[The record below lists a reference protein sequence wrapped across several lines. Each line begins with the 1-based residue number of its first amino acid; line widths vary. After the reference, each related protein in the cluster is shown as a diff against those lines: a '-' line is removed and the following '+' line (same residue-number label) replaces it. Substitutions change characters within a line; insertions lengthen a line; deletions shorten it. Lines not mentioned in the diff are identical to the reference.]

1 MKTSRVM
8 WVGYFAIA
16 VTGGHHIY
24 QALRWLLFV
33 VSGFNSNPICS
44 AKLSQLILGVDSIDN
59 SNTVLLDEGV
69 QVVMANLL
77 SSTSVLHNVSK
88 FHMIITLG
96 CNQKIKLREVQPDS
110 SLDNININLME
121 TKNWTSDFLHC
132 ILDLSPLII
141 HCFQV

>member
-8 WVGYFAIA
+8 WVGYFAITVA
-16 VTGGHHIY
+16 GGHHIY

-88 FHMIITLG
+88 FHMIIKLG
-96 CNQKIKLREVQPDS
+96 CNQKIKLRGGSARQ
-110 SLDNININLME
+110 
-121 TKNWTSDFLHC
+121 FLR
-132 ILDLSPLII
+132 
-141 HCFQV
+141 QYKY